1 MVRVY
6 FKDKLSDT
14 TWTKEVTKAFLA
26 KMYFEFRVIGWIRN
40 MPVIEV

>member
-1 MVRVY
+1 MLNWINGGYMVKVY

-26 KMYFEFRVIGWIRN
+26 KMYFEFKVIG
-40 MPVIEV
+40 